1 MDPPG
6 SSAVRWRA
14 RSNNADPFHSA
25 KATTSTPP
33 TSRAAAAGSS
43 TGSPAVAIAVA
54 QAAEKEGLAQADVS
68 DLVQQV
74 HQAMWRPAYPA
85 IEAI

>member
-25 KATTSTPP
+25 KATRSTPP
-33 TSRAAAAGSS
+33 TSRAAATGSS
-43 TGSPAVAIAVA
+43 TGSPAVAVIMIPTSRGTPNATGG
-54 QAAEKEGLAQADVS
+54 QI
-68 DLVQQV
+68 
-74 HQAMWRPAYPA
+74 R
-85 IEAI
+85 